1 MNKIDGPVLHDRYVI
16 SDDWEQRI
24 QGSDFSTLYSSALI
38 PLPRFLC
45 PDSFALIPL
54 LNSFAYTST
63 TTTNHAS
70 RVRERR

>member
-16 SDDWEQRI
+16 SDDSEQRI

-45 PDSFALIPL
+45 PDSSAQFLCPD
-54 LNSFAYTST
+54 SFAYTST
-63 TTTNHAS
+63 TTNRAS